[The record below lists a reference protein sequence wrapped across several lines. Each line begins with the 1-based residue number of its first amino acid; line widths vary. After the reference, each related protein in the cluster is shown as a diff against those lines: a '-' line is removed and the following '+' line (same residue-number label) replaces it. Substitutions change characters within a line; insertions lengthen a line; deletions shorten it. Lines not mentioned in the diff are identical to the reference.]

1 MRKKQ
6 NLCTEFRKN
15 PKTRRLQM
23 KQEMN
28 YAHVAKRKIGL
39 LLLMLAS
46 ALWIQADEYAYPYL
60 IFTNSEGNL
69 TAFQVNNLTMH
80 VNGAQLDVTNDE
92 GTVHFT
98 LTDLSAMQFSVDSE
112 TLSSGLENVLNA
124 DARIEVYTLEGI
136 SLGTFDGLL
145 KAASSLKQGAYVI
158 TDGKN
163 TQKIVIR

>member
-1 MRKKQ
+1 M
-6 NLCTEFRKN
+6 KN
-15 PKTRRLQM
+15 
-23 KQEMN
+23 EMN
-28 YAHVAKRKIGL
+28 YARVAKRKIGL

-46 ALWIQADEYAYPYL
+46 ALWMQAEEYDYPYL
-60 IFTNSEGNL
+60 VFTNTEGAL

-124 DARIEVYTLEGI
+124 DARVEVYTLEGM
-136 SLGTFDGLL
+136 SMGTFDGLL
-145 KAASSLKQGAYVI
+145 KAASSLRQGVYVI

>member
-1 MRKKQ
+1 M
-6 NLCTEFRKN
+6 KN
-15 PKTRRLQM
+15 
-23 KQEMN
+23 EMN
-28 YAHVAKRKIGL
+28 YARVAKRKIGL

-46 ALWIQADEYAYPYL
+46 ALWMQAEEYEYPYL
-60 IFTNSEGNL
+60 VFTNTEGAL
-69 TAFQVNNLTMH
+69 TAFLVNDLTMH
-80 VNGAQLDVTNDE
+80 INGTQLDVTNNE

-98 LTDLSAMQFSVDSE
+98 LTDLSAMQFSVDGE
-112 TLSSGLENVLNA
+112 TLTALENVLNA

-145 KAASSLKQGAYVI
+145 KAVSSLRQGVYVI